1 MKNYAKLLKE
11 HQIKVT
17 PQRLII
23 TQYLDDNRNHPT
35 AYQIYSDL
43 KKDNPSFSKT
53 TVYNTL
59 ETLKNHKLVQVLTIS
74 ESEQRYE
81 FSSEHHHHFLCN
93 KCGTLMDIE
102 IKCPHL
108 DDMLKG
114 EHQVEEVHGYFK
126 GICSK
131 CLNKKKLKRKK

>member
-1 MKNYAKLLKE
+1 MTDYLKILKE
-11 HQIKVT
+11 HNIKVT

-23 TQYLDDNRNHPT
+23 TQYLAEHPDHPT

-81 FSSEHHHHFLCN
+81 FGNEQHHHFLCK
-93 KCGTLMDIE
+93 KCGNLLDIE

-108 DDMLKG
+108 EKMLKG
-114 EHQVEEVHGYFK
+114 VHQVEEVHGYFK

-131 CLNKKKLKRKK
+131 CLEKTSK